1 MWSHV
6 LCVSFVST
14 SCALIGWA
22 VANEELLVIIK
33 GSINSWTLM
42 PANFLQ
48 ENRLSIPRAKE
59 TQGCQIICHKL
70 TKFRC
75 VEKELWWYTKN
86 WPSKSTDKQTEQ
98 WLKLLGCL
106 HQKLQS
112 PASTLKFES
121 ECVCVIYTYTKHF
134 DDVSWRTST
143 INLLEKWNLTLLPWH
158 DACVSPSC
166 SAFPHWKGA
175 TQVERHKLK
184 HTRWRFLSQFYIL
197 TIQ

>member
-1 MWSHV
+1 MWCHV
-6 LCVSFVST
+6 LCVSLVST

-22 VANEELLVIIK
+22 VANEELLVDHMRLDK
-33 GSINSWTLM
+33 LM
-42 PANFLQ
+42 NTHASEFSA
-48 ENRLSIPRAKE
+48 RKKVFDTTR
-59 TQGCQIICHKL
+59 QGQIICYRL

-86 WPSKSTDKQTEQ
+86 WPSKSTNKQTEQ